1 MDRQMQPKQV
11 QGPQPGPEIAQRFAA
26 LGYRQPS
33 AVYNFEHFRTQH
45 LLSDVQATLEAR
57 GIQPGEQAPD
67 FTLPRSD
74 GGEVRLSALRGKPVL
89 LHFGSPT

>member
-1 MDRQMQPKQV
+1 MQPKQV
-11 QGPQPGPEIAQRFAA
+11 QGSLPGPEIAQRFAT
-26 LGYRQPS
+26 LDYRQPS

-45 LLSDVQATLEAR
+45 LLSDVQATLAVR

-74 GGEVRLSALRGKPVL
+74 GGEVQLSALRGKPVL